1 MKMRTSIALL
11 LCFLGFSASAAVT
24 AVDGGDA
31 RAMNRRRL
39 RKEESKTV
47 DIVEESEFFVSVSTN
62 TAPFASNDFDGH
74 FDVSKESELAQ
85 FVVQSIRAAVPNPNF
100 ASNDSQ
106 LPQNF
111 TSDGSNSP
119 SNQPTLHTFNSHA
132 ANGEEPVSFTGTV
145 WHDVNDNG
153 RRDDDE
159 LGLAGYLIQ
168 VKACATGLVDN
179 DVLVA
184 FAVSAADGSYE
195 LIEFGPPGC
204 YYVHLVRSDMTGGGM
219 SQNFILESGGR
230 VKLNA
235 GIVLPTP
242 TAMSSIVASS
252 TPTLLPSQAP
262 ITMEPTEEPSNSP
275 ITVQPKLEPTLIPS
289 IWPTTDEP
297 SAAPLTSEPTI
308 IPSFTP
314 TTSKPSKMP
323 ETDDP
328 TLMPSIFLNTDVS
341 SASSMSVE
349 PTAISS
355 TSPTSSEPTMIPS
368 FTPTTKPSKKPER
381 DNPTEVVD
389 GELVKEPT
397 MSKPTS
403 SILSKPTTLAQ
414 TTTPSS
420 KSAATP
426 TSIPTVATK
435 NPSTPKPTTSPFSE
449 PSSAPTTTPSL
460 MPITTK
466 PTVTATFS
474 PTISHQPFG
483 MPSVGPTISL
493 GPSITDSR
501 EPSNSPRPSS
511 KPTSKPVTSKPTTS
525 PSYQPTT
532 LTPTSITP
540 SLVTS
545 QPTKSNLTSVPT
557 LVSTSSEPTIIS
569 STTLVASQ
577 TLRPTAITTT
587 IPPTEKTGM
596 PSSSPALNTKKPTM
610 QPQPAYV
617 SVLPD
622 FIKVTV
628 LETEGELS
636 MDATVDLDSTL
647 DAFFGSKLTD
657 YYNSDGEYFQ
667 SIDFILANQ
676 SSIEQQMRE
685 EPVRHLR
692 SVVRRRMEG
701 VVGTEIL
708 CHGRVEFVG
717 KPPSSNEIT
726 DVITSISKEYNQ
738 ELVSAIVDTGNAE
751 LSKVYL
757 ISVEKNLG
765 FDDSYTRMPS
775 SSPSI
780 WSGTYPN
787 AAQTLEQDTTA
798 TDLMAYAIGW
808 SAMFAFLAL
817 LIFMFVNRRRAD
829 RRATHHA
836 RISTDRSA
844 LSAEDNMDDDQG
856 SMLSVLSSVT
866 DLNEY
871 VHSAPDDN
879 KQLHGHTVESDKRR
893 RSSAAELNG
902 RGTMTLQRDDNSV
915 MPTSWLAAL
924 GSGNSPRCESDS
936 SSGDETQYSRGG
948 FPRVSANIL
957 RELRIEKD
965 ELLRQS
971 NETVDVARILRK
983 SKSAE
988 KEVISD
994 KSKLWLSN
1002 MISVVSPRSNTERIV
1017 VPGSDSSADTAKSV
1031 YDERDTSTEAYSEAS
1046 SRNYREGAFPSK
1058 TTGLDWSYIGT
1069 VDEENAKDKYDD
1081 IEQQEEDQS
1090 KSESK
1095 SSSLNRFISDLVWL
1109 EERIADQT
1117 GKAASKA
1124 GSLTKLSEHDAI
1136 ERSDSL
1142 SYKCDSFDS
1151 RSLSDNEVAAPSVIV
1166 NDCYIPPGE
1175 IGIEVA
1181 STKDG
1186 PVISCITDKS
1196 LQGHLNV
1203 GDLIMALDDRDT
1215 RSLSGEQLWSDLQTR
1230 HEFQRK
1236 LTLLH
1241 YGGIKTSDVKYMY
1254 A

>member
-1 MKMRTSIALL
+1 M
-11 LCFLGFSASAAVT
+11 
-24 AVDGGDA
+24 
-31 RAMNRRRL
+31 
-39 RKEESKTV
+39 
-47 DIVEESEFFVSVSTN
+47 
-62 TAPFASNDFDGH
+62 
-74 FDVSKESELAQ
+74 
-85 FVVQSIRAAVPNPNF
+85 
-100 ASNDSQ
+100 
-106 LPQNF
+106 
-111 TSDGSNSP
+111 
-119 SNQPTLHTFNSHA
+119 
-132 ANGEEPVSFTGTV
+132 
-145 WHDVNDNG
+145 
-153 RRDDDE
+153 
-159 LGLAGYLIQ
+159 
-168 VKACATGLVDN
+168 
-179 DVLVA
+179 
-184 FAVSAADGSYE
+184 
-195 LIEFGPPGC
+195 
-204 YYVHLVRSDMTGGGM
+204 
-219 SQNFILESGGR
+219 
-230 VKLNA
+230 
-235 GIVLPTP
+235 
-242 TAMSSIVASS
+242 
-252 TPTLLPSQAP
+252 
-262 ITMEPTEEPSNSP
+262 
-275 ITVQPKLEPTLIPS
+275 
-289 IWPTTDEP
+289 
-297 SAAPLTSEPTI
+297 
-308 IPSFTP
+308 
-314 TTSKPSKMP
+314 
-323 ETDDP
+323 
-328 TLMPSIFLNTDVS
+328 
-341 SASSMSVE
+341 
-349 PTAISS
+349 
-355 TSPTSSEPTMIPS
+355 
-368 FTPTTKPSKKPER
+368 
-381 DNPTEVVD
+381 
-389 GELVKEPT
+389 
-397 MSKPTS
+397 
-403 SILSKPTTLAQ
+403 
-414 TTTPSS
+414 
-420 KSAATP
+420 
-426 TSIPTVATK
+426 
-435 NPSTPKPTTSPFSE
+435 
-449 PSSAPTTTPSL
+449 
-460 MPITTK
+460 
-466 PTVTATFS
+466 
-474 PTISHQPFG
+474 
-483 MPSVGPTISL
+483 
-493 GPSITDSR
+493 
-501 EPSNSPRPSS
+501 
-511 KPTSKPVTSKPTTS
+511 
-525 PSYQPTT
+525 
-532 LTPTSITP
+532 
-540 SLVTS
+540 
-545 QPTKSNLTSVPT
+545 PT

-569 STTLVASQ
+569 STALVASQ
-577 TLRPTAITTT
+577 TLKPTAITTS

-647 DAFFGSKLTD
+647 DAYFGSKLTD

-717 KPPSSNEIT
+717 KPPSSNKIT
-726 DVITSISKEYNQ
+726 DVITSISKEYNR

-765 FDDSYTRMPS
+765 FEDSYTRMPS

-780 WSGTYPN
+780 WTGTYPN

-798 TDLMAYAIGW
+798 TDLMAYAIGY
-808 SAMFAFLAL
+808 SAMFAVLAL

-879 KQLHGHTVESDKRR
+879 KQLHGHTVESDKWR

-1046 SRNYREGAFPSK
+1046 SRKYKEGAFPST

-1215 RSLSGEQLWSDLQTR
+1215 RSLSGEQLWSDLQTSND
-1230 HEFQRK
+1230 FQRK

-1241 YGGIKTSDVKYMY
+1241 YGGMKTSDVKYMY